1 MGVLVAVAGVDKSDA
16 VISQIGL
23 RLHPADQIP
32 GPIDAALTAFN
43 DAIGDLRRS
52 GTMAQ
57 QSADA
62 VARTYSLAFALF
74 QLREDLGDL
83 ADRILELAD
92 AKMQAAKTPPA

>member
-1 MGVLVAVAGVDKSDA
+1 
-16 VISQIGL
+16 
-23 RLHPADQIP
+23 
-32 GPIDAALTAFN
+32 
-43 DAIGDLRRS
+43 
-52 GTMAQ
+52 MAQ